1 MACCDKGNEYQTV
14 VVWIEKSGS
23 TMRVYLRNQGPNTVM
38 IQRINLCF
46 TDKTGPGYGAIYW
59 RPEKNV
65 EFLEA
70 FCGVGETNVYVA
82 AEKSEAA
89 KVMKQTATL
98 EETVTLEEVSL
109 AEATKLS

>member
-23 TMRVYLRNQGPNTVM
+23 TMRVYLRNQGRNTVM

-70 FCGVGETNVYVA
+70 YDWPVLFVELDLTGSNIGTMQAQVEYIEVDGRSTSC
-82 AEKSEAA
+82 
-89 KVMKQTATL
+89 VMKF
-98 EETVTLEEVSL
+98 
-109 AEATKLS
+109 

>member
-1 MACCDKGNEYQTV
+1 M
-14 VVWIEKSGS
+14 
-23 TMRVYLRNQGPNTVM
+23 TM
-38 IQRINLCF
+38 
-46 TDKTGPGYGAIYW
+46 KYW
-59 RPEKNV
+59 RVKLKGERSVDEVQAAVGRTMGYKGHIV
-65 EFLEA
+65 RIY
-70 FCGVGETNVYVA
+70 CGVGETNVYVA